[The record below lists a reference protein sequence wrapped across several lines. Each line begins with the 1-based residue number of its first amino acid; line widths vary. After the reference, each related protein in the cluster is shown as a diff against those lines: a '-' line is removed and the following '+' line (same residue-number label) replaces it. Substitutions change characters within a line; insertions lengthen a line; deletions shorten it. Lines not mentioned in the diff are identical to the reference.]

1 MNKDLIII
9 VIICTLQYNLDIKIK
24 EQKVKM
30 LKRGLAKSLI
40 KYSGE
45 IDENIQTYIIEKKE
59 QQKY

>member
-1 MNKDLIII
+1 
-9 VIICTLQYNLDIKIK
+9 
-24 EQKVKM
+24 M